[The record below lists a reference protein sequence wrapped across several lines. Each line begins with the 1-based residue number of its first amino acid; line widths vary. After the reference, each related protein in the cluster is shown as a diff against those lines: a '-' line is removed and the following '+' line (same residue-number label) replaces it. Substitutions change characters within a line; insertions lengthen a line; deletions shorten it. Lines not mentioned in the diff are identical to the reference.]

1 VTGITDVGAKV
12 PETASVN
19 AEAVDVGQVQDPRQN
34 AAMRARLR
42 WILGGL
48 ALLCLALGAAGFA
61 FVVWMAKLPP
71 GTLKVH

>member
-1 VTGITDVGAKV
+1 MAEASGKV
-12 PETASVN
+12 PETAPVSR
-19 AEAVDVGQVQDPRQN
+19 EAVDVNAAQDPRQN

-42 WILGGL
+42 WILGGIT
-48 ALLCLALGAAGFA
+48 LLCLILGAAGYA

>member
-1 VTGITDVGAKV
+1 VSRVIEKAG
-12 PETASVN
+12 ETAAGSGG
-19 AEAVDVGQVQDPRQN
+19 AVEPDPVRDPRQDP
-34 AAMRARLR
+34 AIRARLR

-48 ALLCLALGAAGFA
+48 ALLCLILGAAGYA

>member
-1 VTGITDVGAKV
+1 M
-12 PETASVN
+12 N
-19 AEAVDVGQVQDPRQN
+19 AAQDPRQN

-42 WILGGL
+42 WILGGIT
-48 ALLCLALGAAGFA
+48 LLCLILGAAGYA

>member
-1 VTGITDVGAKV
+1 MTGMTEVGGNV
-12 PETASVN
+12 PENASVR
-19 AEAVDVGQVQDPRQN
+19 AETAALDPVQDPRQN

-48 ALLCLALGAAGFA
+48 ALLCLILGAAGYA